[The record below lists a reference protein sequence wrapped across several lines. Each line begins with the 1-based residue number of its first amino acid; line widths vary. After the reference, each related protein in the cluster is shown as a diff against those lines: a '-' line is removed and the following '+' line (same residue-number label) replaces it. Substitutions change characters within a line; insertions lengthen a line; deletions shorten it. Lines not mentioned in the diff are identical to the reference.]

1 MSSSD
6 KTKSGLSK
14 EAKLTSELAGILDER
29 NLTDIELETESLSI
43 RVSRTAATQTVVAA
57 APAAAAPAAAPAAP
71 APAAA
76 PAADAAPAAQVDDF
90 AGHPGAVKSPM
101 VGTYYEAAEPGA
113 APFVKVGDNVQKGQ
127 TLCILEAMKVM
138 NPIAAPQAGTV
149 KHIACENGQPIEFEQ
164 LLIVIE

>member
-6 KTKSGLSK
+6 KAKSGLSK

-57 APAAAAPAAAPAAP
+57 APAAAAPVATAAP

-76 PAADAAPAAQVDDF
+76 PAADAAPTVQSDDF
-90 AGHPGAVKSPM
+90 TAHPGAVKSPM

-113 APFVKVGDNVQKGQ
+113 APFVKVGDSVKKGQ